1 MQTMRAR
8 ALAVDGAMEFEPRIF
23 TDNRGAFVS
32 PFQQSALVSS
42 TGRPLFPVL
51 QANHSVSRRGVVR
64 GLHFT
69 TTPPGCAKYVY
80 CASGRAVDIV
90 VDVRVGSP
98 TFGKWDST
106 VLDSVS
112 FRAVYLPVGVA
123 HAFVVLEDDTA
134 MAYMLSTEYV
144 PDGERTVSVLDPA
157 LGLPL
162 PTGIEPILS
171 DRDREA
177 PTMAEARAEGIL
189 PAYAECVAL
198 DESLRSR

>member
-1 MQTMRAR
+1 MRVR
-8 ALAVDGAMEFEPRIF
+8 GLAVEGALEFEPTVF
-23 TDNRGAFVS
+23 PDARGRFVS
-32 PFQQSALVSS
+32 PFQQAAFVAGA
-42 TGRPLFPVL
+42 GRPLFPVM

-69 TTPPGCAKYVY
+69 TAPPGCAKYVY
-80 CASGRAVDIV
+80 CASGRAIDIV

-106 VLDSVS
+106 LLDSVS

-123 HAFVVLEDDTA
+123 HAFVVLADDTA

-144 PDGERTVSVLDPA
+144 PEGERTLSVLDPA
-157 LGLPL
+157 LGLPM
-162 PTGIEPILS
+162 PAGIEPILS

-177 PTMAEARAEGIL
+177 PTIEQALADGML

-198 DESLRSR
+198 DQALRAR